1 MLLGGAVFERGEKL
15 GKTREMIEI
24 KNFSLNVS
32 QRVRFCFIHFE
43 EDYALFLSSQIILF
57 EMI

>member
-32 QRVRFCFIHFE
+32 QRVRFCVIHFE
-43 EDYALFLSSQIILF
+43 EDYALFLSS
-57 EMI
+57 